1 MSAHAPWLASLS
13 RRLLH
18 RDTFETMVSPALAD
32 LEAEASQGWRQR
44 ARHYAGLT
52 IVLAC
57 ALVRDIRVDAGLTS
71 FASTWQTWRKAVFWH
86 LGLAIPMALLFLWA
100 TPWQH
105 LQGVRLIVLLIFAFG
120 LFGAPVST
128 TAAAFYLRRDGLTEP
143 RAVIAALAVP
153 LVIFAPV
160 TIAWNVLGP
169 PAATLIHET
178 AAPRI
183 EAAGKPD
190 ENILQ
195 RMWLA
200 NFKERSTSTAP
211 SSYTVWNTVRDI
223 VAFPSSALIGV
234 WLARRRGWKI
244 FRGIFVLQCAFLIVG
259 VAHELTEGPGALK
272 SDALA
277 TAFLLL
283 GPALVWLLVLRGA
296 PSLSAAP
303 PAATAR

>member
-1 MSAHAPWLASLS
+1 MTEPHARLAAIL

-18 RDTFETMVSPALAD
+18 RDTFETMVSPAIAD
-32 LEAEASQGWRQR
+32 LQAEADLGWRHR
-44 ARHYAGLT
+44 ARHYAGLAV
-52 IVLAC
+52 VLGF
-57 ALVRDIRVDAGLTS
+57 ALLKDIRFDAGLTS
-71 FASTWQTWRKAVFWH
+71 LASTWRTWRKAVFWH

-105 LQGVRLIVLLIFAFG
+105 LQGVRLIVLLMFAFG
-120 LFGAPVST
+120 LFGAPIST

-160 TIAWNVLGP
+160 TLAWNVLGP
-169 PAATLIHET
+169 PAATLIYET

-190 ENILQ
+190 ENILH

-211 SSYTVWNTVRDI
+211 RSYTVWNTVRDI
-223 VAFPSSALIGV
+223 ATFPSSALIGV
-234 WLARRRGWKI
+234 WLARRRGWRI
-244 FRGIFVLQCAFLIVG
+244 FRGMFGLQCAFLIVG
-259 VAHELTEGPGALK
+259 VARELTEAPGALK

-283 GPALVWLLVLRGA
+283 GPALVWLLVLRNRPA
-296 PSLSAAP
+296 WQWRAAN
-303 PAATAR
+303 PAG